1 VVAGDGAVAGSRAA
15 AHGVIT
21 PHYLHSSYASA
32 KRCSVHAGCALYN
45 RARAAFHGTVGGEG
59 NSAGA
64 APPLSLAAAAGA
76 AAAPSLARAWLF
88 GEADLEAFPINAE

>member
-1 VVAGDGAVAGSRAA
+1 LSAAGSRSAV
-15 AHGVIT
+15 HGAIG
-21 PHYLHSSYASA
+21 PRSPHSSYASA

-45 RARAAFHGTVGGEG
+45 RARAVFHGTAGGEG
-59 NSAGA
+59 KAAEA
-64 APPLSLAAAAGA
+64 APPSSLAAAAGA